1 MNTHPLQT
9 VRWALLVLLVAGTL
23 HAAAQGKRDSLTK
36 DFNKL
41 SSKERSRIAA
51 REAEEAAA
59 DTTYQGYMRRAD
71 HAFQAGQYPVALDL
85 FKQARALRPYNVYPK
100 VKIEDLEAL
109 INKQRSTAEVK
120 STSVKPETAA
130 TSTPPPERA
139 SVGTTP
145 DPTAETAKPQVVPT
159 KPQPAPQVIQQTP
172 GHRAPAETEPQ
183 PSSMQE
189 RIYREAGAVVI
200 ERTVQEEGL
209 PVVYKKVVHNWGQ
222 TFFFRSGMAIPAQ
235 QWVARFNE

>member
-9 VRWALLVLLVAGTL
+9 VRWALLVLLVAPAF

-41 SSKERSRIAA
+41 SAKERSRIAA

-71 HAFQAGQYPVALDL
+71 LAFQADQYPQALDL

-109 INKQRSTAEVK
+109 IKKQQATAGVQSPAVK
-120 STSVKPETAA
+120 SEAPAGITA
-130 TSTPPPERA
+130 PPAPA
-139 SVGTTP
+139 PVGVVP
-145 DPTAETAKPQVVPT
+145 DPPAETAKPQMATP
-159 KPQPAPQVIQQTP
+159 KPKPAPQAIP
-172 GHRAPAETEPQ
+172 PALEHHVPADAEPQ
-183 PSSMQE
+183 PPGIQE

-209 PVVYKKVVHNWGQ
+209 PVVYKKVVHSWGQ
-222 TFFFRSGMAIPAQ
+222 TFYFKSGMAIPAQ
-235 QWVARFNE
+235 QWAARFNE